1 MRSPLISAI
10 MILSL
15 AAGSFFVSRAQGIP
29 VRAATEAGLPYSS
42 GEFLKFTMHYN
53 WGSLDS
59 DIGSGEV
66 RLDTVRLAGQ
76 KCFRCKVS
84 GRTTKLYDLFFKVRE
99 NFVSCFTCDSL
110 RPLRF
115 TRDTE
120 EGKYIAKNT
129 YKYIW
134 DASNPYID
142 VDYYTRGG
150 HGGEK
155 NQRLKLP
162 LDRHTYD
169 LPALFFFAR
178 NMDFDKVRP
187 GVRHPMTFAVDDEVC
202 HVYFVLYGRERKKVK
217 GLGTVDT
224 IRFGALLLA
233 GEVFNGEAEMT
244 IWISDDDNRIP
255 VCFEAPILVGTVNG
269 RLSGWAGL
277 KHPFTSL
284 HAKK

>member
-1 MRSPLISAI
+1 MRSPVKRAI
-10 MILSL
+10 MILSFV
-15 AAGSFFVSRAQGIP
+15 AGSFFVSYAQGIP
-29 VRAATEAGLPYSS
+29 VRATREADLAYGA
-42 GEFLKFTMHYN
+42 GERMKFTMHYT

-59 DIGSGEV
+59 DIGFGEV
-66 RLDTVRLAGQ
+66 SLDTLRIGGE

-84 GRTTKLYDLFFKVRE
+84 GQTTKLYDLFFKVRE
-99 NFVSCFTCDSL
+99 NFVSCFTCDGL
-110 RPLRF
+110 RPVRF
-115 TRDTE
+115 TRDTA

-134 DASNPYID
+134 NSADPYID

-155 NQRLKLP
+155 SQRLTLP
-162 LDRHTYD
+162 LNKDTYD

-178 NMDFDKVRP
+178 NMDFDKVTP
-187 GVRHPMTFAVDDEVC
+187 GVRYPMTFAVDDEVY
-202 HVYFVLYGRERKKVK
+202 HVYFILYGKEKKKVK
-217 GLGTVDT
+217 GLGHVDA

-255 VCFEAPILVGTVNG
+255 VFFEAPILVGTVNG
-269 RLSGWAGL
+269 RLMSWEGL

-284 HAKK
+284 HTKK

>member
-1 MRSPLISAI
+1 

-134 DASNPYID
+134 DASDPYID